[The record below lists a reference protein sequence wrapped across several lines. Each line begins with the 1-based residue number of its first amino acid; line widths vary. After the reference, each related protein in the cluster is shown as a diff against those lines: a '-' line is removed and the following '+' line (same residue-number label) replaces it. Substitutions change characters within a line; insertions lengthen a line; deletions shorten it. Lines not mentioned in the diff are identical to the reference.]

1 MEFLKEDLKKLTAV
15 KAPAKSRALI
25 LLAAVALALCCVV
38 AVPAFGQEAATPAPE
53 AKAQA
58 AQAHRAA
65 RGSTNTPG
73 TTAAGSSVTGAPET
87 AGRLL
92 SAQDPVAPRSSI
104 DTLAEIKKRGTLRVG
119 VSMIVPWAMHDKDG
133 KLIGFE
139 IDVAKKI
146 ARDMGVEV
154 EFYPDELRYLI
165 PDLKDNRFDVIVSG
179 FSISTNRALQVNF
192 SQPYNSVE
200 VTFVANKER
209 EAKLK
214 TLGDF
219 NSPDVLIGVL
229 DTSTA
234 VDIASNAFPNAQLK
248 TYPESADIFQDLLDG
263 KIAGAVADSPRP
275 EIIAR
280 LFPDKVD
287 LPSTKVLATFPAAF
301 AVRRGDMDFV
311 NFLNSWIE
319 ARTVNKWLENRRNYW
334 FNTTDWEKRL

>member
-1 MEFLKEDLKKLTAV
+1 MEPQKYFAPV
-15 KAPAKSRALI
+15 KMQTKCRARVS
-25 LLAAVALALCCVV
+25 LAAAAAALALSFLA
-38 AVPAFGQEAATPAPE
+38 AVPAFGQDAATAAPAPE

-58 AQAHRAA
+58 AQANRAA
-65 RGSTNTPG
+65 RGATS
-73 TTAAGSSVTGAPET
+73 AAGNSATGAPENS
-87 AGRLL
+87 ARL
-92 SAQDPVAPRSSI
+92 SAQDPVAPRTTI

-192 SQPYNSVE
+192 SQPYNTVD

-248 TYPESADIFQDLLDG
+248 TYPESADIFTDLLDG
-263 KIAGAVADSPRP
+263 KIVGAIADSPRP
-275 EIIAR
+275 EILAK

-301 AVRRGDMDFV
+301 ATRRGDMDFI
-311 NFLNSWIE
+311 NYLNSWIE
-319 ARTVNKWLENRRNYW
+319 ARNVSKWLENRRNYW
-334 FNTTDWEKRL
+334 FNSTDWEKRL